1 MLLDQLVTDLQI
13 EDTIL
18 IKFVDTIGNNSTFN
32 EELFVEFDPQIKKTI
47 LKKLIEIDYI
57 SVQYSYECE
66 LNDEIVYLVKDI
78 DSKCKYCGELLNNSH
93 HLIKNIYTNKT
104 RTLLSEIT
112 EYKQQKILK
121 IVDEK
126 YLHNLRLLKQ
136 DFKLG
141 NIIPFVGSG
150 TSIPLGLPNWQ
161 GIIKICSDGLIGR
174 DKQEFENLLDNNGD
188 IFKAI
193 EILLSKSNTYD
204 INMVKE
210 KISGYIKQNFNTRAD
225 DISHNVTDLLKL
237 NSKFYLTT
245 NYDDAL
251 SIYQTKH
258 NYPLL
263 PSEISNVQHFI
274 RTNENRV
281 IHMHGI
287 YHRPDTLIVS
297 KGDYDVIYS
306 NEKLKLLLTGIMS
319 NQLLFVGFSFKDQY
333 FKDMFESIKQ
343 HIGGSH
349 YIILFDIYD
358 YDAQELKDE
367 GLLPISL
374 KLDNEYEFGKVRLIK
389 ELLNYLLY

>member
-1 MLLDQLVTDLQI
+1 MLLDQLVNDLQI

-18 IKFVDTIGNNSTFN
+18 IKFLDKIGNNSTFN
-32 EELFVEFDPQIKKTI
+32 EDLFVEFEPQIKDSI

-57 SVQYSYECE
+57 SLQYRYECE
-66 LNDEIVYLVKDI
+66 LNDEIVFLIKDV
-78 DSKCKYCGELLNNSH
+78 DSKCEYCGDLLTNNH
-93 HLIKNIYTNKT
+93 HLVRNIYTNKT
-104 RTLLSEIT
+104 RTLLNEIT

-136 DFKLG
+136 DLKLG
-141 NIIPFVGSG
+141 TLIPFVGAG
-150 TSIPLGLPNWQ
+150 TSIALGLPNWQ
-161 GIIKICSDGLIGR
+161 GLIKICSDGLVGR
-174 DKQEFENLLDNNGD
+174 DKREFENLLDNNGD

-193 EILLSKSNTYD
+193 EILLSQSNTYD
-204 INMVKE
+204 ISKVKE
-210 KISGYIKQNFNTRAD
+210 RISSYIRQNFNTRAD
-225 DISHNVTDLLKL
+225 EISHNVLDLLKL

-263 PSEISNVQHFI
+263 PSEVNNVQHFL
-274 RTNENRV
+274 RANENRV
-281 IHMHGI
+281 IHLHGI

-297 KGDYDVIYS
+297 KGDYDAIYS
-306 NEKLKLLLTGIMS
+306 NEKLKSLLTSIMS

-333 FKDMFESIKQ
+333 FKDMFQSIK
-343 HIGGSH
+343 HYIGGSH

-374 KLDNEYEFGKVRLIK
+374 KLDNEYGFDRVRLIK
-389 ELLNYLLY
+389 ELLNYLLH